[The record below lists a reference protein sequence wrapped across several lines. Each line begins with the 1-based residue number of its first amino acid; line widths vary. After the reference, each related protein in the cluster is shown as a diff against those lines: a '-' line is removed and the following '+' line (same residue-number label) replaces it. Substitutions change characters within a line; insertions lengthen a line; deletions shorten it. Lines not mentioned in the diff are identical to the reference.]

1 MSYPLREPAPV
12 RIVITDAH
20 PIFRDGLRRLL
31 ETDPGLQIVG
41 EAGAG
46 AAAVAMV
53 RETAPDILL
62 LGSAPA
68 AGSAVEM
75 LRQLAEAG
83 VSVRTILL
91 VRSIDMPEV
100 ADALQFGAHGV
111 LSKDSAA
118 EVLFASIEC
127 VMTGQFWVGDEPAE
141 DIAAGMR
148 RFVAARRQT
157 QRFGL
162 TRREQEILRAV
173 ADGDTNKEVG
183 RRLAISE
190 NTVKRH
196 MLHIFNKVGAS
207 SRVELALFAAH
218 HRLLDNV

>member
-1 MSYPLREPAPV
+1 
-12 RIVITDAH
+12 
-20 PIFRDGLRRLL
+20 
-31 ETDPGLQIVG
+31 
-41 EAGAG
+41 
-46 AAAVAMV
+46 
-53 RETAPDILL
+53 
-62 LGSAPA
+62 
-68 AGSAVEM
+68 M

-118 EVLFASIEC
+118 DVLFESIEC

-190 NTVKRH
+190 EHRQAAHVAHLQQGR
-196 MLHIFNKVGAS
+196 
-207 SRVELALFAAH
+207 RVEPRRARAVRRTPPA
-218 HRLLDNV
+218 LDNV